1 MDHDLLSHLMSRLEA
16 GTATDAELDQLAA
29 LLADDY
35 EARERFLDHAQIEGI
50 LYGVGQ
56 EAKEEDVISLKQ
68 TAAPAGSSR
77 SRMGASLLVG
87 VAAVIAAGVFFI
99 LRESASISPAPE
111 MVLSGN
117 ETPLS
122 AEERYDR
129 SRRTIPGG
137 ASLAHPETATN
148 TELATA
154 DGKIEF
160 NRDIRP
166 ILSDNCFF
174 CHGPDAAERKANL
187 RLDMEADALADLG
200 GYAAIVKGD
209 AEASELVARI
219 FDHDPDFIMPP
230 PESSRRLTEEQK
242 ELLKQWI
249 AEGAAWQQH
258 WAFEKPVKRELPKA
272 SVKDWP
278 VNGIDHFVLRKLD
291 EKGFRPSPEAPKET
305 LIRRVSLD
313 LTGLPPSISEADR
326 FLNDDSPDAY
336 EKVVDRLLDSTT
348 HAERMAWVWMEAAR
362 YADTDGYQ
370 NDGPRDMWR
379 WRDWVIK
386 AYDRNMP
393 FDQFTIEQLAGDL
406 LPDPTRDQLI
416 ATGFNRNNRYN
427 SESGLVLEEFL
438 LENAV
443 DRSDTT
449 MTVWMG
455 LTMGCARCHDHKYDP
470 LTHKD
475 YHGMLSFFDNIT
487 ESGRAIKV
495 GNSEPWITAP
505 TPTQEAELA
514 EIDYRL
520 TEAKKEL
527 EAAGEEIALRQVA
540 WEKSMP
546 EPGEVILP
554 YGLDHHFGIDTPVI
568 ADGSGPVS
576 LEKKVP
582 GIISNGRFS
591 IAFRVNPGEVEKG
604 AVLSNEIPGTTRQ
617 GFFVAFHEGH
627 LRFTLISRWI
637 AGVGM
642 LETVREFAPGESFHV
657 ALTNDGTQR
666 TRGMEIWIDGIKAE
680 TRELYN
686 TNSNVVGREAKAP
699 VLVGGSKHLPA
710 WKGQVSDLRF
720 YTSRTLP
727 GEEIQLLAEAT
738 PLSKILAIS
747 PAMRTTL
754 QAAKLRNYFLNHAAP
769 EPDRKRFE
777 AVEAL
782 VAERTKFYDS
792 LPTTMIME
800 EAPAPKDT
808 YLRIRGEYHNKGEV
822 VASAIPEVFGKLD
835 VENPNRLDLAKWI
848 VSDQNPMAA
857 RVAMN
862 RYWQMFFGRG
872 LVKTTEDFGT
882 QGSLPSHPE
891 LLDWLAIEFKQSG
904 WNTREML
911 KLIVMSRTYRQS
923 SVLREG
929 DLERDPG
936 NVFLARA
943 SRLKLPGD
951 ILRDKALAT
960 SGLLVPVTGGPS
972 VKPYQPAGMW
982 KEASNARYVQDK
994 GDKLYRRS
1002 LYTYW
1007 KRTLA
1012 PPTMAVLDTADREW
1026 CSVKPK
1032 RTNTPLQALVL
1043 MNETGFFESAR
1054 KLGERMLTEGGDS
1067 AEDQLR
1073 FAFRKVLTRHPQP
1086 AELALLSNSYE
1097 AYEDEYAKDP
1107 RLAESILTVGESTA
1121 DDSVDRIQLAAA
1133 TSVANVLLNL
1143 EEASVRE

>member
-1 MDHDLLSHLMSRLEA
+1 MDHDLLSHLMRRLEA
-16 GTATDAELDQLAA
+16 GTATEAELDQLEE
-29 LLADDY
+29 LLASDY
-35 EARERFLDHAQIEGI
+35 EARERFLDYAQIEGI

-56 EAKEEDVISLKQ
+56 EATAEKIVSIPDGAPTPSDSRQGTLLWIAGGLAAAIAVGLFLALGINDTVIPEQ
-68 TAAPAGSSR
+68 EIVMA
-77 SRMGASLLVG
+77 
-87 VAAVIAAGVFFI
+87 
-99 LRESASISPAPE
+99 ES
-111 MVLSGN
+111 
-117 ETPLS
+117 TPSLS

-129 SRRTIPGG
+129 SRMAELGG

-148 TELATA
+148 GELVSHPGTL
-154 DGKIEF
+154 EF

-174 CHGPDAAERKANL
+174 CHGPDAADRKADL
-187 RLDMEADALADLG
+187 RLDLEADAMADLG

-219 FDHDPDFIMPP
+219 FDHDPDSIMPP
-230 PESSRRLTEEQK
+230 PESSRRLTDEQK
-242 ELLKQWI
+242 DILKRWVE
-249 AEGAAWQQH
+249 EGAKWQQH
-258 WAFEKPVKRELPKA
+258 WAFEKPAERELPAA
-272 SVKDWP
+272 SEKDWP
-278 VNGIDHFVLRKLD
+278 VNGIDHFVLNKLD
-291 EKGFRPSPEAPKET
+291 EKGFEPSPEASKET

-313 LTGLPPSISEADR
+313 LTGLPPSVPEVDR
-326 FLNDDSPDAY
+326 FLNDASPNAY
-336 EKVVDRLLDSTT
+336 EKVVDRLLDSTS

-379 WRDWVIK
+379 WRDWVIN
-386 AYDRNMP
+386 AYDQNMP
-393 FDQFTIEQLAGDL
+393 FDQFTIEQIAGDL

-416 ATGFNRNNRYN
+416 ATGFNRNSRYN

-455 LTMGCARCHDHKYDP
+455 LTMACARCHDHKYDP
-470 LTHKD
+470 LSHKD

-487 ESGRAIKV
+487 ESGRALKV
-495 GNSEPWITAP
+495 GNSEPWIKAP

-520 TEAKKEL
+520 SEAKKEFNAAA
-527 EAAGEEIALRQVA
+527 EATKRKQLI
-540 WEKSMP
+540 WERSNP
-546 EPGEVILP
+546 EVDRVILP
-554 YGLDHHFGIDTPVI
+554 LGLDHHFGVDKPVVANGKAPSSLKEKVDGLI
-568 ADGSGPVS
+568 A
-576 LEKKVP
+576 
-582 GIISNGRFS
+582 NGRFS
-591 IAFRVNPGEVEKG
+591 IAFDLVPDQVNEG
-604 AVLSNEIPGTTRQ
+604 AVISNEIPGTTRQ
-617 GFFVAFHEGH
+617 GVFVDFREGH
-627 LRFTLISRWI
+627 LRFTLVGRWI

-642 LETVREFAPGESFHV
+642 LETIQTFKPGESVHV

-666 TRGMEIWIDGIKAE
+666 AKGMEIWINGEKAE
-680 TRELYN
+680 TKTIHNTYSNAPKRESKI
-686 TNSNVVGREAKAP
+686 TM
-699 VLVGGSKHLPA
+699 LVGGSKHLPM

-720 YTSRTLP
+720 YTSRTLRE
-727 GEEIQLLAEAT
+727 GEIQLLAEPT
-738 PLSKILAIS
+738 PMVEILAS
-747 PAMRTTL
+747 APAKRTEI
-754 QAAKLRNYFLNHAAP
+754 QAAKVKNYFLNHAATG
-769 EPDRKRFE
+769 EDQNRFS
-777 AVEAL
+777 AINAL
-782 VAERTKFYDS
+782 LAERVKFYDS

-800 EAPAPKDT
+800 EAPTPKDT
-808 YLRIRGEYHNKGEV
+808 YLRVRGEYHNKGEV
-822 VASAIPEVFGKLD
+822 VASAIPEAFGELD
-835 VENPNRLDLAKWI
+835 AENPNRLDLAQWI
-848 VSDQNPMAA
+848 VSDQNPLAA
-857 RVAMN
+857 RVAVN
-862 RYWQMFFGRG
+862 RYWQMLFGRG

-891 LLDWLAIEFKQSG
+891 LLDWLAMEFKNSG

-923 SVLREG
+923 SMLREG
-929 DLERDPG
+929 DLDRDPG
-936 NVFLARA
+936 NVFLARS

-960 SGLLVPVTGGPS
+960 SGLLVPVVGGPS
-972 VKPYQPAGMW
+972 VKPYQPVGMW
-982 KEASNARYVQDK
+982 KEASNVRYVQDK

-1032 RTNTPLQALVL
+1032 RTNTPLQALAL

-1054 KLGERMLTEGGDS
+1054 KLGERMLSEGGES
-1067 AEDQLR
+1067 AEEQVR
-1073 FAFRKVLTRHPQP
+1073 FAFRKVLTRSPEP
-1086 AELALLSNSYE
+1086 EELALLSGSYQKYKE
-1097 AYEDEYAKDP
+1097 EYLSSP
-1107 RLAESILTVGESTA
+1107 QLAESILTVGESGA
-1121 DDSVDRIQLAAA
+1121 DEAVDRVQLAAA

>member
-1 MDHDLLSHLMSRLEA
+1 MSRLEA
-16 GTATDAELDQLAA
+16 GTATDAELDQLEA

-56 EAKEEDVISLKQ
+56 ESVGGNVISMSIGTSPVRPSL
-68 TAAPAGSSR
+68 SR
-77 SRMGASLLVG
+77 GIWA
-87 VAAVIAAGVFFI
+87 IAAGMAAMVALGAFLLI
-99 LRESASISPAPE
+99 RESSPESDPTDF
-111 MVLSGN
+111 VFVRSKDS
-117 ETPLS
+117 LS
-122 AEERYDR
+122 AEERYER
-129 SRRTIPGG
+129 SRLNELGG

-148 TELATA
+148 TELATMT
-154 DGKIEF
+154 GKIEF

-174 CHGPDAAERKANL
+174 CHGPDEAERKADL

-200 GYAAIVKGD
+200 GYAAVVKGD
-209 AEASELVARI
+209 AAASELVARI
-219 FDHDPDFIMPP
+219 FDHDPDSIMPP
-230 PESSRRLTEEQK
+230 PESSRRLTDKQK
-242 ELLKQWI
+242 DILKRWVE
-249 AEGAAWQQH
+249 EGAEWQQH
-258 WAFEKPVKRELPKA
+258 WAFEKPVEQELPTA
-272 SVKDWP
+272 LEKDWP
-278 VNGIDHFVLRKLD
+278 ANGIDHFVLQKLH
-291 EKGFRPSPEAPKET
+291 EKGFKPSPDAPRET

-313 LTGLPPSISEADR
+313 LTGLPPSIPEVDR
-326 FLNDDSPDAY
+326 FLNDTSPDAY
-336 EKVVDRLLDSTT
+336 EKVVDRLLESTA
-348 HAERMAWVWMEAAR
+348 HAERMAWIWMEAAR

-379 WRDWVIK
+379 WRDWVIN
-386 AYDRNMP
+386 AYDQNMP

-406 LPDPTRDQLI
+406 LPEPRRDQLV
-416 ATGFNRNNRYN
+416 ATGFNRNSRYN

-455 LTMGCARCHDHKYDP
+455 LTMACARCHDHKYDP

-487 ESGRAIKV
+487 ESGRAIKE
-495 GNSEPWITAP
+495 GNSEPWIKAP

-520 TEAKKEL
+520 TELQKEFQ
-527 EAAGEEIALRQVA
+527 ASGEEIAEKQRD
-540 WEKSMP
+540 WELSSP
-546 EPGEVILP
+546 EIEGAILP
-554 YGLDHHFGIDTPVI
+554 FGLDHHYGTGEPVVANGKTPT
-568 ADGSGPVS
+568 S
-576 LEKKVP
+576 LKDKINGLVA
-582 GIISNGRFS
+582 NGRFS
-591 IAFRVNPGEVEKG
+591 IAFALTPQQVHEG

-617 GFFVAFHEGH
+617 GVFVDFREGH
-627 LRFTLISRWI
+627 LRFTLVSRWI

-642 LETVREFAPGESFHV
+642 LETKRTFEPGETVHV
-657 ALTNDGTQR
+657 TLTNDGTQR
-666 TRGMEIWIDGIKAE
+666 SLGMEIWIDGDKVE
-680 TRELYN
+680 TRTIHN
-686 TNSNVVGREAKAP
+686 TNSNTVGREAKTTM
-699 VLVGGSKHLPA
+699 LVGGSKHLPM

-720 YTSRTLP
+720 YTSKTLIKP
-727 GEEIQLLAEAT
+727 EI
-738 PLSKILAIS
+738 KILAEPVPVAEILEMAAETRT
-747 PAMRTTL
+747 AM
-754 QAAKLRNYFLNHAAP
+754 QAGKLRNYFLSHAAP
-769 EPDRKRFE
+769 GEDRERFAAIE
-777 AVEAL
+777 SL
-782 VAERTKFYDS
+782 LAERTKFNDS
-792 LPTTMIME
+792 LPTTMVME
-800 EAPAPKDT
+800 EAPTRKDT
-808 YLRIRGEYHNKGEV
+808 HLRVRGEYHNKGEV
-822 VASAIPEVFGKLD
+822 VASAIPEVFGTLEG
-835 VENPNRLDLAKWI
+835 ENPNRLDLAKWI
-848 VSDQNPMAA
+848 VSDENPMAA
-857 RVAMN
+857 RVAVN
-862 RYWQMFFGRG
+862 RYWQTFFGRG

-891 LLDWLAIEFKQSG
+891 LLDWLALKFKQSG
-904 WNTREML
+904 WDRREML

-923 SVLREG
+923 SNLREG
-929 DLERDPG
+929 DLELDPG

-960 SGLLVPVTGGPS
+960 SGLLVPVAGGPS

-982 KEASNARYVQDK
+982 KEASNARYVQDT

-1054 KLGERMLTEGGDS
+1054 KLGERMLSEGGES
-1067 AEDQLR
+1067 AEEQVR
-1073 FAFRKVLTRHPQP
+1073 FAFRKVLTRFPEP
-1086 AELALLSNSYE
+1086 EELALLSVSYQK
-1097 AYEDEYAKDP
+1097 YKDEYVNAP
-1107 RLAESILTVGESTA
+1107 QLAESILTVGESGA
-1121 DDSVDRIQLAAA
+1121 DESVDRIQLAAA